1 MTGVASPMLRYAP
14 ARAAQFLLGLTGGAL
29 IAAVVVGL
37 AIYGVGIPLSLL
49 ASHSVRTIALVI
61 LICALAAADL
71 LNRTPH
77 VWRQVPQVLI
87 RRRLPTGLLGL
98 VWGVDMGLL
107 FTTQK
112 VVSLLW
118 GALGA
123 ALLLD
128 PMAGF
133 TVMLTAAALSS
144 TSIMLWTLGGGRGI
158 TRYGTRQERKW
169 SRHMRTVSGL
179 ILLAM
184 AAMTAMQVYPA

>member
-1 MTGVASPMLRYAP
+1 MLRHAP
-14 ARAAQFLLGLTGGAL
+14 ARAAQFLLALTGGAL
-29 IAAVVVGL
+29 VAAVVVGL
-37 AIYGVGIPLSLL
+37 VVYGVGMPLSLL
-49 ASHSVRTIALVI
+49 ASRSVRTIALVI
-61 LICALAAADL
+61 LICGLATADL
-71 LNRTPH
+71 LGRTPH

-87 RRRLPTGLLGL
+87 RRLPNGLLGL
-98 VWGVDMGLL
+98 VWGFDLGLL

-133 TVMLTAAALSS
+133 PMMLTAAALSS
-144 TSIMLWTLGGGRGI
+144 TSIVLWTLGGGRGA

-169 SRHMRTVSGL
+169 TRHVRTVSGL

-184 AAMTAMQVYPA
+184 AARTAMQFYLA

>member
-1 MTGVASPMLRYAP
+1 MVRYAP

-29 IAAVVVGL
+29 VAAVVVGL
-37 AIYGVGIPLSLL
+37 AVYGVGVPLSLL
-49 ASHSVRTIALVI
+49 ASRSVRTIALVI
-61 LICALAAADL
+61 LICGLAAADL
-71 LNRTPH
+71 LDRTPH

-87 RRRLPTGLLGL
+87 RRGLPDGLLGL

-118 GALGA
+118 GALAA

-133 TVMLTAAALSS
+133 TMMLTAAALSS

-184 AAMTAMQVYPA
+184 AAMTAVQVYPA

>member
-1 MTGVASPMLRYAP
+1 MLRHVP

-29 IAAVVVGL
+29 VAAVVVGL
-37 AIYGVGIPLSLL
+37 AVYIVGNPLSLL
-49 ASHSVRTIALVI
+49 ASRSVRTIALVI
-61 LICALAAADL
+61 LICGLAAADL

-87 RRRLPTGLLGL
+87 RRLPTGLLGL

-128 PMAGF
+128 PIAGF
-133 TVMLTAAALSS
+133 PMMLTAAALSS

-158 TRYGTRQERKW
+158 TRYGTRGERKW

-184 AAMTAMQVYPA
+184 AARTAMQLYPV